1 METIFDVVL
10 LGVVLGFA
18 IFGVVCLI
26 GIIFLLKKD

>member
-1 METIFDVVL
+1 METIFDVV
-10 LGVVLGFA
+10 VFGFA